1 MEASSLKKLFESQ
14 KDELKNKLQGL
25 SLPNDTLK
33 VQSLVKE
40 YFGKLVDSNGDFRLS
55 LTQSEDYILQA
66 AMSLLNAQQDM
77 IKELSA
83 RTILGKKIPKQDSKQ
98 ETTDKFTASDKLGLK
113 KELFPHTI
121 GATAVGGTVGGL
133 VLGTWGAVFGSI
145 AGTALVLY
153 YATTKNGTQAITHSN
168 NAANN
173 STSKDLNVTNNQSQ
187 KIDADAFIKIISNI
201 CESLDSLIET
211 FRAQINRV
219 VSKYENQEK
228 PTLESNFRAILEGI
242 QSLIGYER
250 THGNDEENYTIKIK
264 QRIEDLSELLDN
276 YNLEVVDYTP
286 KNEKWFEKT
295 ESPNTEK
302 TKMVI
307 PAIVKDGNV
316 VLKGR
321 IFIKTNNI

>member
-1 MEASSLKKLFESQ
+1 MEASSLKKLFGSQ

>member
-1 MEASSLKKLFESQ
+1 MKSSSLKKLFESQ
-14 KDELKNKLQGL
+14 KEDLKSKLKGL
-25 SLPNDTLK
+25 SLPKDTLK
-33 VQSLVKE
+33 VQSLVKA
-40 YFGKLVDSNGDFRLS
+40 YFDKLIDSNSDFRLS

-66 AMSLLNAQQDM
+66 AMSLLNAQQDL

-83 RTILGKKIPKQDSKQ
+83 KAILDKEMPKPKQDSKQ
-98 ETTDKFTASDKLGLK
+98 NATSKSTVSDNSGLK
-113 KELFPHTI
+113 KDFFPHTI
-121 GATAVGGTVGGL
+121 GATAVGGAVGGV

-145 AGTALVLY
+145 AGTALILY
-153 YATTKNGTQAITHSN
+153 YATTKNNVHSAVYN
-168 NAANN
+168 SNTANTN
-173 STSKDLNVTNNQSQ
+173 SLKKTNEINTISQ
-187 KIDADAFIKIISNI
+187 QINADAFINIISNI

-211 FRAQINRV
+211 FRSQINRV

-250 THGNDEENYTIKIK
+250 THSNDEENYPTKLK

-276 YNLEVVDYTP
+276 YNLEVVNYTP
-286 KNEKWFEKT
+286 ENDIWFEKT

-321 IFIKTNNI
+321 IFVKG